1 LADRPILQP
10 PAGALPYVGTV
21 DTGWGLWGI
30 PDSFLAGLGNIWNF
44 AAGTIN
50 QGLKAAGYV
59 AEGVDA
65 VGSAITE
72 PLFGMSF
79 SDTALALGPLGAEAN
94 LALNTIKMLGRTT
107 SIFSYT
113 TTVAASSEGVGVY
126 SAEALAYAQSKV
138 GEYLKTLNTQGL
150 TQVIARSYDAKTG
163 RFIETAS
170 TELEQVVAKGRGMID
185 TAYQAR
191 IIFDQAIQE
200 FCNKGK

>member
-1 LADRPILQP
+1 
-10 PAGALPYVGTV
+10 
-21 DTGWGLWGI
+21 
-30 PDSFLAGLGNIWNF
+30 
-44 AAGTIN
+44 
-50 QGLKAAGYV
+50 
-59 AEGVDA
+59 
-65 VGSAITE
+65 
-72 PLFGMSF
+72 MSF